1 MKFAALEQLDCQKDF
16 CVYPVCVSPPANR
29 RPILAPFGLENVVAA
44 KGEIRMALGQEH
56 ELRRLFHDVV
66 GQCYGEGIGIRDEEM
81 TSYVADLLTEFCE
94 ADRLYK
100 IHDQQ
105 GRALADVGEML
116 LESDPVFG
124 PAHSFD
130 REREVRKHVG
140 DYSLF
145 FAGMFPDALHQWM
158 RRQRISS
165 LLELVHAGKQ
175 SYYVVSKFDVGE
187 YAEESRLFAR
197 LAECFESC
205 VYGLNL
211 VRGELDRRKYLI
223 GGPQYAGLLM

>member
-1 MKFAALEQLDCQKDF
+1 
-16 CVYPVCVSPPANR
+16 
-29 RPILAPFGLENVVAA
+29 
-44 KGEIRMALGQEH
+44 MALGQEH

-66 GQCYGEGIGIRDEEM
+66 GQCYGEGIGIHDEEM

-94 ADRLYK
+94 TERLYK

-105 GRALADVGEML
+105 GRALEDVGEML

-145 FAGMFPDALHQWM
+145 FAGMFPDALQQRM
-158 RRQRISS
+158 RRHR
-165 LLELVHAGKQ
+165 LGTMMELVMAGKQ
-175 SYYVVSKFDVGE
+175 SYYIVSKFDIGE
-187 YAEESRLFAR
+187 YAEESGLFAR

-223 GGPQYAGLLM
+223 CGNQPVGLLIQQPAGLLM